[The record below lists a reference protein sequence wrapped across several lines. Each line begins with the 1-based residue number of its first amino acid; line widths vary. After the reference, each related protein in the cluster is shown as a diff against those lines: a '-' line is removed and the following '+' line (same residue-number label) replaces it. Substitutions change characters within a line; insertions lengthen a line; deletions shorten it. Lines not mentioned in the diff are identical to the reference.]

1 MYSRF
6 YVLFATLMALA
17 LFVAANP
24 VPNPEGVV
32 ARKPLKQYDI
42 KRAIA
47 DAKKR
52 RASDD
57 EDHKPK
63 PSKYVSPPSSP
74 TPLTSGYEAKDMQ
87 RMRMTDVCLRLAGC
101 GAGRPRPPPSTGEEV
116 HSTARFH
123 SPRSLV
129 GYVFS

>member
-1 MYSRF
+1 MYSRLL
-6 YVLFATLMALA
+6 VLFATLMALA

-52 RASDD
+52 RS
-57 EDHKPK
+57 EDGK
-63 PSKYVSPPSSP
+63 PSRYVYTYP
-74 TPLTSGYEAKDMQ
+74 
-87 RMRMTDVCLRLAGC
+87 
-101 GAGRPRPPPSTGEEV
+101 PPPSPYLPALPSAPGQRCAEGSRLTFALQGVPPGGGDPLQALRLLRRCKV
-116 HSTARFH
+116 HSKARLH
-123 SPRSLV
+123 RSLPRIR
-129 GYVFS
+129 

>member
-1 MYSRF
+1 MYSRLF
-6 YVLFATLMALA
+6 VLFATLMALA

-52 RASDD
+52 RADD
-57 EDHKPK
+57 GDDHKPK
-63 PSKYVSPPSSP
+63 PSKVWRREARP
-74 TPLTSGYEAKDMQ
+74 TPSK
-87 RMRMTDVCLRLAGC
+87 
-101 GAGRPRPPPSTGEEV
+101 
-116 HSTARFH
+116 HW
-123 SPRSLV
+123 
-129 GYVFS
+129 

>member
-1 MYSRF
+1 MYSRLL
-6 YVLFATLMALA
+6 VLFATLMALA

-52 RASDD
+52 RA
-57 EDHKPK
+57 EDGK
-63 PSKYVSPPSSP
+63 PSKCVYTYLPPTHTPPSP
-74 TPLTSGYEAKDMQ
+74 ILPAQLRVKDVQ
-87 RMRMTDVCLRLAGC
+87 R
-101 GAGRPRPPPSTGEEV
+101 V
-116 HSTARFH
+116 H
-123 SPRSLV
+123 
-129 GYVFS
+129 G

>member
-1 MYSRF
+1 MYSRLL
-6 YVLFATLMALA
+6 VLVATLMALA

-52 RASDD
+52 RAVD
-57 EDHKPK
+57 EGPH
-63 PSKYVSPPSSP
+63 PSKVHRRAEP
-74 TPLTSGYEAKDMQ
+74 TPSKRHG
-87 RMRMTDVCLRLAGC
+87 
-101 GAGRPRPPPSTGEEV
+101 
-116 HSTARFH
+116 H
-123 SPRSLV
+123 
-129 GYVFS
+129 